1 MAKYGADDNTL
12 SLIKDYLTDRK
23 QRIKLAGTF
32 SPWLPVQRGIPQ
44 GSILGPLLFNIFI
57 NDLPQVIDFTIL
69 STYADDTQIFY
80 AGDNVTDVEHVTNS
94 DLGKIDKWCEEN
106 EMRRNHDKYKAM
118 VMGKTSRDPV
128 FKCEGTSIPLVE
140 EVELLGVTVD
150 NKLKF
155 EGQIKKICRKVSQQ
169 IAVLKRMKKLLPLKL
184 RENLYRAFIAPH
196 FNYCA
201 ESWHFCGNRLTEK
214 LEKLNER
221 ALRFVYQDKNSPYET
236 LIVKNGYSTLANQ
249 RLAKILSTVFRAIG
263 NGNVPSSISELL
275 TARISNYNLR
285 GDAILKLPK
294 VNSTKYGIKSWRY
307 QAARLWNAIP
317 NNLRNIDTYRSFK
330 RGLKEL
336 DLVGL

>member
-1 MAKYGADDNTL
+1 
-12 SLIKDYLTDRK
+12 
-23 QRIKLAGTF
+23 
-32 SPWLPVQRGIPQ
+32 
-44 GSILGPLLFNIFI
+44 
-57 NDLPQVIDFTIL
+57 
-69 STYADDTQIFY
+69 
-80 AGDNVTDVEHVTNS
+80 
-94 DLGKIDKWCEEN
+94 
-106 EMRRNHDKYKAM
+106 
-118 VMGKTSRDPV
+118 
-128 FKCEGTSIPLVE
+128 
-140 EVELLGVTVD
+140 
-150 NKLKF
+150 
-155 EGQIKKICRKVSQQ
+155 
-169 IAVLKRMKKLLPLKL
+169 MKKLLPLKL

-307 QAARLWNAIP
+307 QAARLWNAVP